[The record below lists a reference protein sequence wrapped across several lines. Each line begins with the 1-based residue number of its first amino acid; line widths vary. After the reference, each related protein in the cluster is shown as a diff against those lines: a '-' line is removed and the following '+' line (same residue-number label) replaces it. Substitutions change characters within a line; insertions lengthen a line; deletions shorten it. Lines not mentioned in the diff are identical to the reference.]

1 MVQVLKNIGKAIRPT
16 MKVVGTIANGVSLIA
31 GVVSFGFAAADKIG
45 EWTGKKNELEGELVN
60 VDAAIAESEEIVA
73 DQTEEQTENSVEE
86 ITNE

>member
-60 VDAAIAESEEIVA
+60 VDAAIAENEDVA
-73 DQTEEQTENSVEE
+73 NQTEELTENSVEE